1 LSDKTNIH
9 VTPVSPQD
17 IESAPEKLRE
27 LVRECLASKR
37 SAQRQMFEQYGPG
50 VYNVIRR
57 YIFQEEQAK
66 EVLNDVFFKIFT
78 RLNQYSW
85 QGPIEAWMRRIAV
98 NAVTDH
104 VRKYL
109 KNDKVPKVELNEY
122 DAWVDSDAVQNISFK
137 ELISYTWQLK
147 ETHRTVFNLYVF
159 ENLSHKE
166 IAESL
171 NISEGNSRWILN
183 DARKKLKE
191 LILRR

>member
-9 VTPVSPQD
+9 VTPVSAQD

-37 SAQRQMFEQYGPG
+37 SAQRQMFELYAPA

-57 YIFQEEQAK
+57 YIFQEEPAR
-66 EVLNDVFFKIFT
+66 EILNDVFFKIFT
-78 RLNQYSW
+78 RLHQYSW

-98 NAVTDH
+98 NTVTDH
-104 VRKYL
+104 LRKYL
-109 KNDKVPKVELNEY
+109 KNDKVTKVELSEH
-122 DAWVDSDAVQNISFK
+122 DAWVDSDAVENMSFK
-137 ELISYTWQLK
+137 ELLSFTWQLK